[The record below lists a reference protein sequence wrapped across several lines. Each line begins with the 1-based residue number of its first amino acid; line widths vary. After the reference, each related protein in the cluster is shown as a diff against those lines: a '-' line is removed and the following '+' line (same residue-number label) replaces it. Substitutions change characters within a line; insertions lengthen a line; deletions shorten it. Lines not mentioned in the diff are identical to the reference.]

1 MAWPKQPHR
10 NTLAARQIRLDLL
23 AKHGNRCAKCGAT
36 DLDALEFDHIHGVRY
51 RHNEMSYL
59 ARMIRYRREDELE
72 QIRVLCGPCNRS
84 ERKTNDNGQFIPT
97 IKAALVPLTTDLPF

>member
-1 MAWPKQPHR
+1 MACPKQPHR

-36 DLDALEFDHIHGVRY
+36 DLDALEFDHIHGVG
-51 RHNEMSYL
+51 
-59 ARMIRYRREDELE
+59 YRREDELE

-97 IKAALVPLTTDLPF
+97 MKAALVPLTTDLPF